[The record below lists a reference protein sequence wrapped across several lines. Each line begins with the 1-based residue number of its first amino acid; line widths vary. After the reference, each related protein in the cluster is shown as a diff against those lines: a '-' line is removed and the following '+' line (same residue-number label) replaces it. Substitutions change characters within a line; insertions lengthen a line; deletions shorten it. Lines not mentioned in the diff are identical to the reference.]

1 MRTVRL
7 HRPYLL
13 LQLPLDVSSK
23 QGGSVHYGPIHH
35 GWWSCGTPLHGQTDM
50 TENITFP
57 QIHWQVEINRVK
69 VHPAGTSVISAFS
82 EGFYNDGPWG
92 NIFWNI
98 HKWPTHLSPWH
109 PLIFIFLILF
119 YIYKLNKYVTD
130 SEINDQLTH
139 GTPDQTL
146 NACTYLFSSFFTK
159 SIFW

>member
-7 HRPYLL
+7 HQPYLL
-13 LQLPLDVSSK
+13 LQLPLDVSSRQEGLYAK
-23 QGGSVHYGPIHH
+23 VQYIMVDGHMGPP
-35 GWWSCGTPLHGQTDM
+35 SMDRQTWLK
-50 TENITFP
+50 TNFP
-57 QIHWQVEINRVK
+57 QIHWQVEMNRVK

-119 YIYKLNKYVTD
+119 YIYKLNKHLKL
-130 SEINDQLTH
+130 S
-139 GTPDQTL
+139 
-146 NACTYLFSSFFTK
+146 FSMKFVAFRLMLVAVSMNNFIIEGIPRA
-159 SIFW
+159 SPESL